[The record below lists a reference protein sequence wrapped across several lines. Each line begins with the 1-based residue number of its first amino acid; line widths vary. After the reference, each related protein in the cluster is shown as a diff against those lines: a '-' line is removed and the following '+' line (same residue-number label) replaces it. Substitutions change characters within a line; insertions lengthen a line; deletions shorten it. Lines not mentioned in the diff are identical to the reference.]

1 MNSKFKKTLTF
12 ILRIFCIPFMLIG
25 IAIWSALTFAKIGIE
40 VLGKRK
46 GAFAK

>member
-1 MNSKFKKTLTF
+1 MNSKLKKTL
-12 ILRIFCIPFMLIG
+12 ISVLRMICIPFMLIG
-25 IAIWSALTFAKIGIE
+25 IAIWSAAMFAKIGIE